1 MPEAPD
7 AEVLEVKKYP
17 NRRFYDAT
25 RKKHVTLAD
34 LYEQVRSGSQIRV
47 TDSKTG
53 DDITH
58 IVLTQIILEHDPPK
72 LELFPASLLHQT
84 IQANQQVVR
93 GFIDQYF
100 ARAVNAFVDSQQRF
114 EEFMRQAG
122 RAFIA
127 PTAPM
132 DWARAFMPGGFAGR
146 PRNEE
151 PAPAPPQPAQEAASS
166 GEAVKQL
173 QEQLDALTAEL
184 RELRSAQQKSSGR
197 TKRDKP

>member
-1 MPEAPD
+1 M
-7 AEVLEVKKYP
+7 AETREEDVLEVKKYP

-25 RKKHVTLAD
+25 RRKHVTLAD
-34 LYEQVRSGSQIRV
+34 LYEQVRAGRQIHV

-93 GFIDQYF
+93 GFIEQYF
-100 ARAVNAFVDSQQRF
+100 SRAMSAFVDSQQRF
-114 EEFMRQAG
+114 DDFMRQAG
-122 RAFIA
+122 RAFIS

-132 DWARAFMPGGFAGR
+132 EWARNFMTGGFA
-146 PRNEE
+146 PRSTPETPAAE
-151 PAPAPPQPAQEAASS
+151 PARAETNSNESVRQMQA
-166 GEAVKQL
+166 
-173 QEQLDALTAEL
+173 QLDALTAEL
-184 RELRSAQQKSSGR
+184 RELRSAQARSTSR
-197 TKRDKP
+197 TPRRK

>member
-1 MPEAPD
+1 MPESPD

-34 LYEQVRSGSQIRV
+34 LYEQVRAGRQIHV

-58 IVLTQIILEHDPPK
+58 VVLTQIILEHDPPK

-93 GFIDQYF
+93 GFIEQYF
-100 ARAVNAFVDSQQRF
+100 ARAMNAFVDSQHRF
-114 EEFMRQAG
+114 DDFMRQAG
-122 RAFIA
+122 RAFIS

-132 DWARAFMPGGFAGR
+132 EWARSFMTGAFG
-146 PRNEE
+146 PRSNSESSSPQPQSSATE
-151 PAPAPPQPAQEAASS
+151 PASS
-166 GEAVKQL
+166 DSVRQMQA
-173 QEQLDALTAEL
+173 QLDALTAEL
-184 RELRSAQQKSSGR
+184 RELRGAQSRSGSRTPKRKS
-197 TKRDKP
+197 

>member
-1 MPEAPD
+1 MSETRD
-7 AEVLEVKKYP
+7 GEVLEVKKYP

-34 LYEQVRSGSQIRV
+34 LYEQVRAGRQIHV

-84 IQANQQVVR
+84 IQANQQVVK
-93 GFIDQYF
+93 GFIEQYF
-100 ARAVNAFVDSQQRF
+100 AQAMNAFVDSQHRF
-114 EEFMRQAG
+114 DDFMRQAG
-122 RAFIA
+122 RAFIS

-132 DWARAFMPGGFAGR
+132 DWARNFMTGAFA
-146 PRNEE
+146 PRSTAE
-151 PAPAPPQPAQEAASS
+151 APPTPAEPTQTESTSS
-166 GEAVKQL
+166 ESVRQL
-173 QEQLDALTAEL
+173 QAQLDALTAEL
-184 RELRSAQQKSSGR
+184 RELRGAQAKSASRSTR
-197 TKRDKP
+197 RKP

>member
-1 MPEAPD
+1 MPDPQGE
-7 AEVLEVKKYP
+7 EVLEVKKYP

-34 LYEQVRSGSQIRV
+34 LYEQVRAGRQIHV

-84 IQANQQVVR
+84 IQANQQVVK
-93 GFIDQYF
+93 GFIEQYF
-100 ARAVNAFVDSQQRF
+100 ARAMNAFVDSQHRF
-114 EEFMRQAG
+114 EDFMRQAG
-122 RAFIA
+122 RAFIS

-132 DWARAFMPGGFAGR
+132 EWAPNFMTGAFT
-146 PRNEE
+146 PREASE
-151 PAPAPPQPAQEAASS
+151 SPAPPAESSQSDASS
-166 GEAVKQL
+166 KESVRQMQA
-173 QEQLDALTAEL
+173 QLDALTAEL
-184 RELRSAQQKSSGR
+184 RELRSAQAKSAPRSTR
-197 TKRDKP
+197 RKS

>member
-1 MPEAPD
+1 M
-7 AEVLEVKKYP
+7 AETREDVVLEVKKYP

-25 RKKHVTLAD
+25 RRKHVTLAD
-34 LYEQVRSGSQIRV
+34 LYEQVRAGRQIHV

-93 GFIDQYF
+93 GFIEQYF
-100 ARAVNAFVDSQQRF
+100 ARAMNAFVDSQQRF
-114 EEFMRQAG
+114 EDFMRQAG
-122 RAFIA
+122 RAFIS

-132 DWARAFMPGGFAGR
+132 EWARNFMTGAFA
-146 PRNEE
+146 PRNSPE
-151 PAPAPPQPAQEAASS
+151 APPAESVHAESTSS
-166 GEAVKQL
+166 ESVRQMQA
-173 QEQLDALTAEL
+173 QLDALTAEL
-184 RELRSAQQKSSGR
+184 RELRSAQAKSESR
-197 TKRDKP
+197 SPRRKS